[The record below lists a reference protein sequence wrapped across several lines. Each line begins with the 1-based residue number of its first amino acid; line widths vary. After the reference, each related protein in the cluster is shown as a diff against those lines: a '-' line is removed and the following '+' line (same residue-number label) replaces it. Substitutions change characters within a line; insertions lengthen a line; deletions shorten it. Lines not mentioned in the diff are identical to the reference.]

1 MTEDRRTIAFV
12 SSNATWGGSEDL
24 WSAAAAVLAAGGHR
38 VDAYKN
44 HLDHD
49 EPSVRRLIDLGCRPT
64 NLARLPF
71 LPGRI
76 YWWIAALT
84 YPLTFGY
91 QAVLFYLTVKMRRRP
106 DLLVVSQGGNHDGWL
121 YARAAM
127 RLGLPYVLI
136 SQKATDLYWPLD
148 TRREAIKACYAAARW
163 CYFVSEHNLRLTEEQ
178 LGMRLPHASIV
189 RNPFKVSWE
198 PRGEWPGT
206 DLGFRFACVGRL
218 YPKEKGQ
225 DLLLRVLARDK
236 WRSRPVSLTFY
247 GSGEQAQ
254 GLKEMAGLLGLDNV
268 QFGGFAGDVDA
279 IWDRHHALLLATR
292 AEGLPLVLVEAMLA
306 GRVAIVTDVAGN
318 REMLDDGETGF
329 IAAAPT
335 EDAMDEA
342 MERAWQ
348 RRTDWPAI
356 GREAARRVRER
367 VPADPAAELA
377 AQLIR
382 LGQGR
387 STVAAL
393 AGDSAF
399 GKGDAAA
406 PAEEGRRHAG
416 TFSGAGQP

>member
-1 MTEDRRTIAFV
+1 MTEDRRMIAFV

-24 WSAAAAVLAAGGHR
+24 WSAAAAALAADGHR
-38 VDAYKN
+38 VDTYKN
-44 HLDHD
+44 QLDYD
-49 EPSVRRLIDLGCRPT
+49 EPSVGRLLELGCRPT
-64 NLARLPF
+64 SLARIPF
-71 LPGRI
+71 LPRRI
-76 YWWIAALT
+76 YWWVAALT

-91 QAVLFYLTVKMRRRP
+91 QAVLFYLTVKLRRRP

-121 YARAAM
+121 FARAAM

-148 TRREAIKACYAAARW
+148 SRREAVKACYRAARW

-178 LGMRLPHASIV
+178 LGMRLPHASVV

-198 PRGEWPGT
+198 PRDEWPGT

-225 DLLLRVLARDK
+225 DLLLRVLAREK

-247 GSGEQAQ
+247 GSGEQEQ
-254 GLKEMAGLLGLDNV
+254 GLKEMAALLGLDNV
-268 QFGGFAGDVDA
+268 HFGGFAGDVNA
-279 IWDRHHALLLATR
+279 VWDRHHALLLATR

-329 IAAAPT
+329 IATAPA

-348 RRTDWPAI
+348 RRGDWQAI

-367 VPADPAAELA
+367 VPADPAA
-377 AQLIR
+377 Q
-382 LGQGR
+382 
-387 STVAAL
+387 L
-393 AGDSAF
+393 AGDLIRIAGAPLPLAVIEDAASND
-399 GKGDAAA
+399 DAAA
-406 PAEEGRRHAG
+406 PPDEGRRLG
-416 TFSGAGQP
+416 GSFSTSAQP